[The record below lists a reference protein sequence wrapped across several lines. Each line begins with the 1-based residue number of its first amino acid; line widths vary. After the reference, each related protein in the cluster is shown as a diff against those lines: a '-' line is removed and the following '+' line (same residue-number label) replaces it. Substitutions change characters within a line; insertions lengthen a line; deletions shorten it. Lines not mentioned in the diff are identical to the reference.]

1 MNLGM
6 LYESMREGNTI
17 CPSNMWAD
25 AIITQ
30 SAEIHRKVS
39 DLPISVHSELNN
51 KLGSIKNVKPNL
63 AG

>member
-1 MNLGM
+1 MNLGI

-17 CPSNMWAD
+17 CQSNMWAD

-51 KLGSIKNVKPNL
+51 KLGSIKNVKPN
-63 AG
+63 